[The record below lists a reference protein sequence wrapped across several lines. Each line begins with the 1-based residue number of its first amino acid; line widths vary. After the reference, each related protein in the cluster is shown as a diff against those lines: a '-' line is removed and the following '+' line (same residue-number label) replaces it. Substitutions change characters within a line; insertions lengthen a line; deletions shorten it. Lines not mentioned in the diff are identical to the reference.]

1 MATAKQR
8 KKKVLQEEVEDTA
21 AKILGREMVQLQ

>member
-8 KKKVLQEEVEDTA
+8 KEKEKKKKVFQEEVEDTA
-21 AKILGREMVQLQ
+21 AKIL